1 MLIWIKL
8 VQHSTRKENDIMKR
22 LGIVVDNELHKELR
36 HYAVNQDK
44 TITDIIVGLVK
55 KELELKKEQTH

>member
-1 MLIWIKL
+1 
-8 VQHSTRKENDIMKR
+8 MKR
-22 LGIVVDNELHKELR
+22 LGIVVDDTLHKELR

>member
-1 MLIWIKL
+1 
-8 VQHSTRKENDIMKR
+8 MKR
-22 LGIVVDNELHKELR
+22 LGIVVNDELHKELR